1 MNQRGQS
8 EARRMLKRSVSVI
21 VGIILLAS
29 ALVTGT
35 VSGCRP
41 VSASQNQEPIEVMS
55 VVAPIEPINPG
66 GPGFRITL
74 KNVDVEPVISLT
86 ATLEVHTAHV
96 TSVIF
101 TFDDVT
107 PSHPLQPNRTVSA
120 ELTLIGGGLS
130 YRVSYPLT
138 INGTLQ
144 DGDLFSYTKQ
154 VHIKEPPAE
163 PSLMPAWGWP
173 IIAVVTVIIATA
185 VIVIRRRAAMK
196 A

>member
-1 MNQRGQS
+1 
-8 EARRMLKRSVSVI
+8 MLKRSVSVI
-21 VGIILLAS
+21 VAIILLAS
-29 ALVTGT
+29 ALVTAT

-66 GPGFRITL
+66 GPGIRITL

-144 DGDLFSYTKQ
+144 DGDLFSYTKL
-154 VHIKEPPAE
+154 VHITEPPAE
-163 PSLMPAWGWP
+163 PSLMPAWGWA